1 MKSISINPS
10 FFKISGKKQ
19 KKKKEK
25 KSLFKNQLKPND
37 VKKKLIAKIK
47 AHQKREKDKEIE
59 EQEKKEELTTFKN
72 EFQETLSYL
81 QQAKTKNLEKKNK
94 KKLKKT
100 MKKKNNQT
108 IDTNHQNISI
118 DTQPMTTLPNDP
130 PYGCLKNGSKP
141 TWRQYNKTLKKNKTD
156 IKNEYSDKPLFNL
169 NSNELENDDKF
180 EDRKNKLEKLQQKF
194 KSMNTPI
201 KPKTHKIKTRRRRR
215 KITLGKI
222 NNKVGVLVKSKKT
235 RRLIKNE
242 IGVLKRKSIQEV
254 KDYLRKHNLTKIG
267 SSAPEHILRA
277 MYENSYLT
285 GDVKNKN
292 PEILLHNWSKE
303 E

>member
-19 KKKKEK
+19 NKKKEK

-47 AHQKREKDKEIE
+47 AHQKREKEKEID

-81 QQAKTKNLEKKNK
+81 EQAKTKNLEKKNK
-94 KKLKKT
+94 KKQKKT
-100 MKKKNNQT
+100 MKKQQLRMNTQSEEK
-108 IDTNHQNISI
+108 IAI
-118 DTQPMTTLPNDP
+118 DTQPMTVTNDP

-141 TWRQYNKTLKKNKTD
+141 TWRQYNKTLKKNKND
-156 IKNEYSDKPLFNL
+156 IKREYADKPLFNL
-169 NSNELENDDKF
+169 NSNELENDVKF
-180 EDRKNKLEKLQQKF
+180 EERKDKLEKLQQKF
-194 KSMNTPI
+194 KTMNTPI

-285 GDVKNKN
+285 GEVKNKN

-303 E
+303 D

>member
-47 AHQKREKDKEIE
+47 AHQKREKEKEID

-81 QQAKTKNLEKKNK
+81 EQAKTKNLEKKNK
-94 KKLKKT
+94 KKQKKT
-100 MKKKNNQT
+100 MKKQQLRMNTQSEQK
-108 IDTNHQNISI
+108 IAI
-118 DTQPMTTLPNDP
+118 DTQPMTVTNDP

-141 TWRQYNKTLKKNKTD
+141 TWRQYNKTLKKNKND
-156 IKNEYSDKPLFNL
+156 IKREYADKPLFNL
-169 NSNELENDDKF
+169 NSNELENDVKF
-180 EDRKNKLEKLQQKF
+180 EERKDKLEKLQQKF
-194 KSMNTPI
+194 KTMNTPI

-285 GDVKNKN
+285 GEVKNKN